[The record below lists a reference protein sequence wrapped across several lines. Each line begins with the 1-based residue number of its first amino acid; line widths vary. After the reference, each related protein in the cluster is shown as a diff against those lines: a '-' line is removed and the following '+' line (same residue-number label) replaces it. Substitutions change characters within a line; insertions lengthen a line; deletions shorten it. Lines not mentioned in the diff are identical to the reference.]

1 MIIIFLGSFNLIMSS
16 ITTKKAI
23 SYSLKELLLDKP
35 LNKIT
40 INDICKK
47 SSINRQ
53 TFYYHFEDIRDLVEY
68 TTIEDANDA
77 LKNKDTYETWQEG
90 FLSIFLLMKKDKVFI
105 NNIYHS
111 ISLDILQSYLY
122 KLVYPI
128 IYKVV
133 DEKSSNKKVNEED
146 KKFITNFYMYSF
158 VSLVLEWIKNDMKED
173 PNIIIKKVSSLL
185 TGTIDSC
192 IDNLKK

>member
-1 MIIIFLGSFNLIMSS
+1 MSS

-40 INDICKK
+40 VNDICEKC
-47 SSINRQ
+47 SINRQ
-53 TFYYHFEDIRDLVEY
+53 TFYYHFEDIRDLIEY
-68 TTIEDANDA
+68 ITIEDANNV
-77 LKNKDTYETWQEG
+77 LKDKDTYATWQEG
-90 FLSIFLLMKKDKVFI
+90 FLSIFLLIKKDKIFI

-122 KLVYPI
+122 KIVYPI

-133 DEKSSNKKVNEED
+133 DEKSSNKNVSEED
-146 KKFITNFYMYSF
+146 KNFISKFYMYSF

-192 IDNLKK
+192 IDNLRK

>member
-1 MIIIFLGSFNLIMSS
+1 MSS

-77 LKNKDTYETWQEG
+77 LKNKDTYETRQEG
-90 FLSIFLLMKKDKVFI
+90 FLSIFLLMKKDKIFI

-173 PNIIIKKVSSLL
+173 PNVIIKKVSSLL
-185 TGTIDSC
+185 TGTIDNC

>member
-1 MIIIFLGSFNLIMSS
+1 MSS

-40 INDICKK
+40 VNDICEKC
-47 SSINRQ
+47 SINRQ
-53 TFYYHFEDIRDLVEY
+53 TFYYHFEDIRDLIEY
-68 TTIEDANDA
+68 ITIEDANNV
-77 LKNKDTYETWQEG
+77 LKDKDTYATWQEG
-90 FLSIFLLMKKDKVFI
+90 FLSIFLLIKKDKIFI

-122 KLVYPI
+122 KIVYPI

-133 DEKSSNKKVNEED
+133 DEKSSNKNVSEED
-146 KKFITNFYMYSF
+146 KNFISKFYMYSF

-173 PNIIIKKVSSLL
+173 PNSIIKKVSSLL

-192 IDNLKK
+192 IDNLRK